1 MSKNVRWVSLALLP
15 ILPLDLISHLERHS
29 LQALRCLKSIRIWSF
44 SGPSG
49 PTEIF
54 RISPYSVRMPEKFD
68 QKNSKYRHFSRN
80 DRFLFCHLKENKF
93 KHNFQDSVSSSFWNW
108 RKFWTFLTKKT
119 PSTLFL
125 IPSILFFECH
135 FFYMSFDTNEDCLI
149 FSVVFEILICKHIFK
164 FPV

>member
-1 MSKNVRWVSLALLP
+1 MHEWKKLVYSMRNSNSIKLVKKCALGFISLVTNITFGSHQPFGKTFFASLTLP
-15 ILPLDLISHLERHS
+15 KKYPYLE
-29 LQALRCLKSIRIWSF
+29 F

-108 RKFWTFLTKKT
+108 RKFWTFLTK
-119 PSTLFL
+119 
-125 IPSILFFECH
+125 
-135 FFYMSFDTNEDCLI
+135 
-149 FSVVFEILICKHIFK
+149 
-164 FPV
+164 